1 MSFDAIIIG
10 GGHNGLT
17 ASAILAGAGRKVLVL
32 EAADTVGGAA
42 STVEFA
48 PGFRTSGL
56 AHIINR
62 LDPDVVKAIGLDT
75 SGFAAAAMP
84 TAILS
89 ETMDAI
95 VLRGAYGESIDGVS
109 KEEAAAFAALRKK
122 LLFHAG
128 LLKRFMMKPPP
139 ELGNTSLK
147 DLLGHA
153 ATGLKLLSQGRE
165 EARDVLRMLLMNVAD
180 ISDEFLTDDRL
191 KGLLAF
197 DATLGL
203 HLGPRSPTSL
213 MGLYYRLTGEALG
226 ATGGQFMPKGGMGA
240 VAQAFA
246 HAATKAG
253 ATIRTGAPVERIIAD
268 RGVASGVELEN
279 GETILAPIIVSAV
292 HPRTTFHGLVD
303 PAETETG
310 LTRAVGHIRSDGDV
324 AKLHLALDK
333 VPMFLG
339 LSEADHKGRMVI
351 ARSTSH
357 VETAFNPSKYGEYS
371 PDPVMEITLPSLS
384 DPLLVDS
391 GCTLSAMVQFAPY
404 RLREGWDS
412 GKPKFLE
419 IVLVI
424 LERHAPGLRA
434 SVKHAELLTPL
445 DIESRYRMQGGHW
458 SHGEMQPDQL
468 LFNRPVH
475 SAAGYSTPLEGLYL
489 ASAGSHPGGG
499 ISGLPG
505 LLSAR
510 HIIAGG
516 SQ

>member
-17 ASAILAGAGRKVLVL
+17 AAATLAKAGRKVLLL
-32 EAADTVGGAA
+32 EAADTVGGGA

-75 SGFAAAAMP
+75 SGFEATAMP

-89 ETMDAI
+89 ETSEAI
-95 VLRGAYGESIDGVS
+95 VLRGAYGESIDGVG

-128 LLKRFMMKPPP
+128 LLRRFMKKPPP

-147 DLLGHA
+147 DLAAHA

-226 ATGGQFMPKGGMGA
+226 ASGGQFLPRGGMGA

-246 HAATKAG
+246 EAATAAG
-253 ATIRTGAPVERIIAD
+253 ATIRTASPVRRIIAN
-268 RGVASGVELEN
+268 RGLAGGVELED
-279 GETILAPIIVSAV
+279 GEILMASTILSAI
-292 HPRTTFHGLVD
+292 HPRTTFHHLVD
-303 PAETETG
+303 PADTQTG
-310 LTRAVGHIRSDGDV
+310 LSRAIGHIRSNGDV
-324 AKLHLALDK
+324 AKLNLALDK
-333 VPMFLG
+333 VPQFQG
-339 LSEADHKGRMVI
+339 LSEADHKGRLVI
-351 ARSTSH
+351 ARSMNH

-384 DPLLVDS
+384 DPKLADT

-404 RLREGWDS
+404 ALREGWES

-419 IVLVI
+419 IVLDG

-434 SVKHAELLTPL
+434 SVEHAELLTPA
-445 DIESRYRMQGGHW
+445 DIETRYRMPGGHW

-475 SAAGYSTPLEGLYL
+475 AAAGYSTPLEGLYL

-510 HIIAGG
+510 HILAGG
-516 SQ
+516 SR